1 MRNES
6 KHRVFPPLVLITATY
21 IWYIEQMQWLI
32 NAIGLQTQIL
42 KNDVSDSAA
51 VVGIVWT
58 SLSRSNLIPQCSIRF
73 KHRLRAGHGI
83 TFVLVCWMKSILAL
97 ALAQAVLMYGNYLI
111 TLWKLSIVYL
121 YRNANFTLWTFCY
134 TYFCFYSMCCM

>member
-58 SLSRSNLIPQCSIRF
+58 SLSR
-73 KHRLRAGHGI
+73 RL
-83 TFVLVCWMKSILAL
+83 
-97 ALAQAVLMYGNYLI
+97 
-111 TLWKLSIVYL
+111 
-121 YRNANFTLWTFCY
+121 
-134 TYFCFYSMCCM
+134 

>member
-6 KHRVFPPLVLITATY
+6 KHRVFLPLVLITATY

-58 SLSRSNLIPQCSIRF
+58 SLSRL
-73 KHRLRAGHGI
+73 
-83 TFVLVCWMKSILAL
+83 
-97 ALAQAVLMYGNYLI
+97 
-111 TLWKLSIVYL
+111 
-121 YRNANFTLWTFCY
+121 
-134 TYFCFYSMCCM
+134 